1 MTDRIRRSLLPSLR
15 QHCRNEMMMMTD
27 RYVKIRIVVSV
38 DSNASDMKVET
49 AVSTQESSA
58 IGAI

>member
-1 MTDRIRRSLLPSLR
+1 
-15 QHCRNEMMMMTD
+15 MMMMTD